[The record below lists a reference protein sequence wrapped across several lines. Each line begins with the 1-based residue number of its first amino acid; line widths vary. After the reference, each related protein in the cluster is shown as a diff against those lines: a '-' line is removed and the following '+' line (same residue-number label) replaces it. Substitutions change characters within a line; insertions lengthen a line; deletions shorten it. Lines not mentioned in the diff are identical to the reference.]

1 MTKKTIVASAG
12 GTVSGAVTPNR
23 PSWASVRSNYPDNS
37 VSKAEFYPKISKAL
51 ALSIDSP
58 AYTNTCA
65 LRMSYALN
73 KSGVRLGSP
82 PGNGRVTG
90 DDGVVYWLR
99 VKELRRK
106 LFKLF
111 DDPDFHLLYP
121 ERMPDPLLNECDL
134 NARICDANAY
144 VKDYP
149 DEYKARLDYAYSN
162 FMPNVKG
169 KNGIIVFDVK
179 GWGDATGHFTLW
191 EDGNLLYVSE
201 GSEEN
206 NPSSPSYY
214 VWYIDPRIEYNAD
227 RTFIPQT
234 VEVHFW
240 ELK

>member
-1 MTKKTIVASAG
+1 
-12 GTVSGAVTPNR
+12 
-23 PSWASVRSNYPDNS
+23 
-37 VSKAEFYPKISKAL
+37 
-51 ALSIDSP
+51 
-58 AYTNTCA
+58 
-65 LRMSYALN
+65 MSYALN

-111 DDPDFHLLYP
+111 GDPDFHLLYP

-179 GWGDATGHFTLW
+179 GWGMRQVI
-191 EDGNLLYVSE
+191 LLCGKMVIYCMLVKDRKKIIHQVHHIMC
-201 GSEEN
+201 GILIRGLN
-206 NPSSPSYY
+206 
-214 VWYIDPRIEYNAD
+214 IMRIEHSYL
-227 RTFIPQT
+227 RQSKFI
-234 VEVHFW
+234 FGS
-240 ELK
+240 